1 VYAYRSFATPDL
13 RCLLLVVVRRL
24 LSQPTANGPVVV
36 QVDVTDAG
44 NPRDRCRLRTV
55 RPRACRKTFGQSLRT
70 HRFAPSIGRHRSNL
84 LGRANFSGRG
94 DIRAQRSRWPTPLCC
109 QNLGETPSLENRVTP
124 LILATRV
131 WAHTRATRLPAGCR
145 DPLSR
150 EAVRLGA
157 CSSRGLFSRALGTLI
172 LPGHNLASRLTRSYI
187 AASMMEGRFPDLA
200 ARDDI

>member
-1 VYAYRSFATPDL
+1 MCPLKFLITKSSEVGATSCAKRSTE
-13 RCLLLVVVRRL
+13 
-24 LSQPTANGPVVV
+24 
-36 QVDVTDAG
+36 DAAG
-44 NPRDRCRLRTV
+44 V
-55 RPRACRKTFGQSLRT
+55 IKTLAR
-70 HRFAPSIGRHRSNL
+70 
-84 LGRANFSGRG
+84 
-94 DIRAQRSRWPTPLCC
+94 
-109 QNLGETPSLENRVTP
+109 PSLENRATP

-131 WAHTRATRLPAGCR
+131 GHYARNEVAGCR

-172 LPGHNLASRLTRSYI
+172 LPGDNLASRLTRSYI